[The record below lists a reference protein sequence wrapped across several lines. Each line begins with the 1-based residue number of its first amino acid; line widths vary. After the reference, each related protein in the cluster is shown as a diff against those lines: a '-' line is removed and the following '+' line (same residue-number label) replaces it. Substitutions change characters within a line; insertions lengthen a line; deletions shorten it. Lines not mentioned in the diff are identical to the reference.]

1 MKNARVKTSQTQW
14 YRSIQRNQKHDKRHK
29 CRQVNKWRTYRVDLH
44 HRQALHQLVGDRYAP
59 QRRLEVGL
67 RLHRPTGRR
76 SAQRLWRRRSG
87 AGRHGLVLVLGL
99 LAVALLGW
107 LCVADG
113 YGSSLARKQV
123 AQPAYVGGRT
133 TNERCRGNRA
143 TCVCNM

>member
-1 MKNARVKTSQTQW
+1 MGVANERVKASQTQ
-14 YRSIQRNQKHDKRHK
+14 RHKSMQRNQNHDKRHK

-44 HRQALHQLVGDRYAP
+44 HRQALHQQVGDRYAP
-59 QRRLEVGL
+59 QRRLEVRL

-76 SAQRLWRRRSG
+76 SAQRLWRRRSW

-113 YGSSLARKQV
+113 YGSSLARKQASRSASV
-123 AQPAYVGGRT
+123 VGGRT
-133 TNERCRGNRA
+133 TNERCRGNR
-143 TCVCNM
+143 TIQS